1 MKKSTIASSILKR
14 ALSTYIFD
22 KKDQKQHKIFFG
34 LLPLQELF
42 AKLLKEIASP
52 RSGGVRPGEADLN
65 MMSSRGDLSTVINTV
80 SSTNLGLKFYNSDY
94 IQNR

>member
-1 MKKSTIASSILKR
+1 MKKSSITSPILKR

-52 RSGGVRPGEADLN
+52 RSGVRPGEEDLN

-80 SSTNLGLKFYNSDY
+80 SSTNLGLKFYNSGY
-94 IQNR
+94 IRNR

>member
-1 MKKSTIASSILKR
+1 MKKSSITSSILKR

-52 RSGGVRPGEADLN
+52 RSGG
-65 MMSSRGDLSTVINTV
+65 
-80 SSTNLGLKFYNSDY
+80 LGPERQ
-94 IQNR
+94 IWIWWVAEEIWVP